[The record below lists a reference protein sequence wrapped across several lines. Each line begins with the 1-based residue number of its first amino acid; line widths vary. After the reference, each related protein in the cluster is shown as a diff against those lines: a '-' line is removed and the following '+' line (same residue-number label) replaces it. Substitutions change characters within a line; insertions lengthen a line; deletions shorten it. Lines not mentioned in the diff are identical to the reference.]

1 MNKQAPSIG
10 QMIAIAGFA
19 LSCFGLL
26 LFVWVAFGGPT
37 PLAARGY
44 EVKLPLTQV
53 GQLAEQS
60 EVDISGVEVGR
71 VKSIDLGK
79 GDEKRSAI
87 VTLNLEPEYAPIPK
101 DTRAIL
107 RAKSLLGEAYIELT
121 PGDKRDGMLED
132 GDQLPPA
139 QVAKS
144 VQLDEIFRTFDAK
157 TREAFMQGAISNSV
171 AIDGRGATLNQ
182 TLGVLP
188 GTVTSLTDVLQV
200 LDEQDQD
207 VSRLIK
213 NTGVV
218 FDALSKRQGQL
229 SGMIRNTDTVFK
241 TLADRDEQLKDFFR
255 VFPTFLRESRVTQE
269 RLGDFSDFSTP
280 IVRKLVPVAKQL
292 SPTFKSSARL
302 APVSEK
308 LYRNLRPVIR
318 KAPKAF
324 PSLRAFL
331 DSDAPTLL
339 ARLPDY
345 LAEFNPFLEAGSL
358 YRKELASFIGNA
370 ASATQASISG
380 SAGSSEVRHYIRAAV
395 RLGPETYAAFPGT
408 GPSSSRVNPYTAPG
422 GNIGFADG
430 GMKVFSAANCT
441 GSVNATIAPWSGL
454 TPVQQAQFGTNLR
467 YGYSAAQQEDWY
479 TKAIRYLMTTTA
491 TPVAGANQ
499 TNGVAAPACA
509 QQSPFDPIGDDS
521 APASQYLHVFRDQ

>member
-10 QMIAIAGFA
+10 QIIAIAGFA

-44 EVKLPLTQV
+44 EVKVPLTQV

-71 VKSIDLGK
+71 VKSIDLGE
-79 GDEKRSAI
+79 GDEEGSAI
-87 VTLNLEPEYAPIPK
+87 ITLNIEPEYAPIPK

-144 VQLDEIFRTFDAK
+144 VQLDEIFRTFDEK
-157 TREAFMQGAISNSV
+157 TRQAFMQGAIDNSI
-171 AIDGRGATLNQ
+171 AIGGRGATLNQ

-188 GTVTSLTDVLQV
+188 GTVTSLTDVLQI
-200 LDEQDQD
+200 LNEQDQD
-207 VSRLIK
+207 VSKLIK

-229 SGMIRNTDTVFK
+229 SGMIRNTDTVFT

-255 VFPTFLRESRVTQE
+255 VFPTFLRESRATQD
-269 RLGDFSDFSTP
+269 RLGDFSEFATP
-280 IVRKLVPVAKQL
+280 VVRKLVPVAEQL
-292 SPTFKSSARL
+292 SPTFKASARL
-302 APVSEK
+302 APVSKK
-308 LYRNLRPVIR
+308 LYTNLKPVIR
-318 KAPKAF
+318 KAPQAF

-331 DSDAPTLL
+331 DDDAPTLL

-345 LAEFNPFLEAGSL
+345 LAELDPFLETASL
-358 YRKELASFIGNA
+358 YRREIPSLIANA
-370 ASATQASISG
+370 AGATLG
-380 SAGSSEVRHYIRAAV
+380 SAAIIGGLQRNYIRAGV
-395 RLGPETYAAFPGT
+395 RLGPETYTSFPGT
-408 GPSSSRVNPYTAPG
+408 GNSTARYNPYTAPG
-422 GNIGFADG
+422 GSIDFANG

-441 GSVNATIAPWSGL
+441 GINATIAPWSAL
-454 TPVQQAQFGTNLR
+454 TPIQQAQFGANLR
-467 YGYSAAQQEDWY
+467 YGFSSAQQEDYY
-479 TKAIRYLMTTTA
+479 TQILRYLMMQSNGSLQ
-491 TPVAGANQ
+491 GANQ
-499 TNGVAAPACA
+499 TANVATSPCE
-509 QQSPFDPIGDDS
+509 QQAPFDPIGDES
-521 APASQYLHVFRDQ
+521 QPPTQYLHVFREP

>member
-10 QMIAIAGFA
+10 QLIAIAGFA

-26 LFVWVAFGGPT
+26 LFVWVAFGGPS

-60 EVDISGVEVGR
+60 QVDISGIEVGR
-71 VKSIDLGK
+71 VKSIDLGE
-79 GDEKRSAI
+79 GDEEGSAI
-87 VTLNLEPEYAPIPK
+87 VTLNIEPEYAPVPK

-144 VQLDEIFRTFDAK
+144 VQLDEIFRTFDEK
-157 TREAFMQGAISNSV
+157 TREAFKQGAIDN
-171 AIDGRGATLNQ
+171 AIAIGGRGATLNQ

-188 GTVTSLTDVLQV
+188 GTLTSLDDVLQV
-200 LDEQDQD
+200 LNSQEED

-229 SGMIRNTDTVFK
+229 SGMIRNTDTVFT

-255 VFPTFLRESRVTQE
+255 VFPTFLRESRATQD
-269 RLGDFSDFSTP
+269 RLGDFSDFATP
-280 IVRKLVPVAKQL
+280 RVRKLIPVAEQL
-292 SPTFKSSARL
+292 SPTFKASARL
-302 APVSEK
+302 APVSER
-308 LYRNLRPVIR
+308 LYRGLRPVIR

-331 DSDAPTLL
+331 DEDAPTLL
-339 ARLPDY
+339 ARIPDY
-345 LAEFNPFLEAGSL
+345 FAEFNPFLETASL
-358 YRKELASFIGNA
+358 YRKEIAATIGNA
-370 ASATQASISG
+370 ASVTNAANSYLGKSTKI
-380 SAGSSEVRHYIRAAV
+380 IRAGI
-395 RLGPETYAAFPGT
+395 RLGPSSYAAYPT
-408 GPSSSRVNPYTAPG
+408 GQSSDRTNPYTKPG
-422 GNIGFADG
+422 ANQNFQTGNQQ
-430 GMKVFSAANCT
+430 VFNAANCT
-441 GSVNATIAPWSGL
+441 ASVNATIQPWGTL
-454 TPVQQAQFGTNLR
+454 TPIQQSQFGVNLR
-467 YGYSAAQQEDWY
+467 YGFSPAYQEQLYDQLIEFLMAGNTQTNNVPAPGCPQQE
-479 TKAIRYLMTTTA
+479 
-491 TPVAGANQ
+491 
-499 TNGVAAPACA
+499 
-509 QQSPFDPIGDDS
+509 PFEPIGDPSQPD
-521 APASQYLHVFRDQ
+521 SQYLHVFREP

>member
-1 MNKQAPSIG
+1 
-10 QMIAIAGFA
+10 MIAIAGFA

-79 GDEKRSAI
+79 GDQDGTAI
-87 VTLNLEPEYAPIPK
+87 ITLNLEPEYAPIPK

-132 GDQLPPA
+132 GGELPPA

-157 TREAFMQGAISNSV
+157 TRQAFMQGAIDNSI

-188 GTVTSLTDVLQV
+188 GTLTSLTDVLQV

-255 VFPTFLRESRVTQE
+255 VFPTFLRESRATQE

-302 APVSEK
+302 APVSER

-331 DSDAPTLL
+331 DEDAPTLL

-345 LAEFNPFLEAGSL
+345 LAEFNPFLETASL
-358 YRKELASFIGNA
+358 YRKDLAATIGNVA
-370 ASATQASISG
+370 AATNAHGRYG
-380 SAGSSEVRHYIRAAV
+380 STGDVNYLRAGI
-395 RLGPETYAAFPGT
+395 RLGPETYTAY
-408 GPSSSRVNPYTAPG
+408 PSGQTSARTNPYTAAG
-422 GNIGFADG
+422 SNLDVASG
-430 GMKVFSAANCT
+430 GMKVFNAADCSAA
-441 GSVNATIAPWSGL
+441 VNATIQPWSGL
-454 TPVQQAQFGTNLR
+454 TPVQQAQFGINLR
-467 YGYSAAQQEDWY
+467 YGFSPAYQEELY
-479 TKAIRYLMTTTA
+479 GQLREFLMKNE
-491 TPVAGANQ
+491 GQ
-499 TNGVAAPACA
+499 TSNVPASPCS
-509 QQSPFDPIGDDS
+509 QQSPFTPIGQPS
-521 APASQYLHVFRDQ
+521 QPATQYQHVFREP

>member
-10 QMIAIAGFA
+10 QLIAIAGFA

-44 EVKLPLTQV
+44 EVKLPLTQI

-71 VKSIDLGK
+71 VKSIDLGE
-79 GDEKRSAI
+79 GDEKGSAI
-87 VTLNLEPEYAPIPK
+87 VTLNIEPEYAPIPA

-132 GDQLPPA
+132 GGQLPPA

-144 VQLDEIFRTFDAK
+144 VQLDEIFRTFDEK
-157 TREAFMQGAISNSV
+157 TREAFKQGAIDNSIAV
-171 AIDGRGATLNQ
+171 SGRGATLNQ

-188 GTVTSLTDVLQV
+188 GTLTSLNDVLQV
-200 LDEQDQD
+200 LNSQEEDF
-207 VSRLIK
+207 SKLIK

-241 TLADRDEQLKDFFR
+241 TLANRNEELKDFFR
-255 VFPTFLRESRVTQE
+255 VFPTFLRESRDTQE
-269 RLGDFSDFSTP
+269 RLGDFADFATP
-280 IVRKLVPVAKQL
+280 RVRKLIPVARQL
-292 SPTFKSSARL
+292 SPTFRASADL
-302 APVSEK
+302 APVSRR
-308 LYRNLRPVIR
+308 LYKGLRPVIR

-331 DSDAPTLL
+331 DEDAPTLL
-339 ARLPDY
+339 ARIPDY
-345 LAEFNPFLEAGSL
+345 FAEFNPFLQTANL
-358 YRKELASFIGNA
+358 YRRELAVTIGQAATVTNA
-370 ASATQASISG
+370 EG
-380 SAGSSEVRHYIRAAV
+380 RYGAGGRAKYVRAGI
-395 RLGPETYAAFPGT
+395 RLGPESYAGY
-408 GPSSSRVNPYTAPG
+408 GPSGQNSARTNPYTGPG
-422 GNIGFADG
+422 QNASFATG
-430 GMKVFSAANCT
+430 GMKVFNAADCAA
-441 GSVNATIAPWSGL
+441 GMNATIQPWATL
-454 TPVQQAQFGTNLR
+454 TPVQQAQFGINLR
-467 YGYSAAQQEDWY
+467 YGFSPAYQENLYDQLLGF
-479 TKAIRYLMTTTA
+479 LMGGDP
-491 TPVAGANQ
+491 PVMQ
-499 TNGVAAPACA
+499 TGNVAAPACSQA
-509 QQSPFDPIGDDS
+509 GPFRPIGDPSQPD
-521 APASQYLHVFRDQ
+521 SQYLHVFRDPNP

>member
-1 MNKQAPSIG
+1 
-10 QMIAIAGFA
+10 
-19 LSCFGLL
+19 
-26 LFVWVAFGGPT
+26 
-37 PLAARGY
+37 
-44 EVKLPLTQV
+44 
-53 GQLAEQS
+53 
-60 EVDISGVEVGR
+60 
-71 VKSIDLGK
+71 
-79 GDEKRSAI
+79 
-87 VTLNLEPEYAPIPK
+87 
-101 DTRAIL
+101 
-107 RAKSLLGEAYIELT
+107 LLGEAYIELT

-132 GDQLPPA
+132 GGQLPPA

-157 TREAFMQGAISNSV
+157 TREAFMQGAISNAV
-171 AIDGRGATLNQ
+171 AINGRGSTLNQ

-188 GTVTSLTDVLQV
+188 STVTSLTDVLQV
-200 LDEQDQD
+200 LDDQDQD
-207 VSRLIK
+207 VSKLIR

-218 FDALSKRQGQL
+218 FDALSKRRGQL

-255 VFPTFLRESRVTQE
+255 VFPTFLRESRATQD
-269 RLGDFSDFSTP
+269 RLGDFSEFATP
-280 IVRKLVPVAKQL
+280 IVRKLVPVAEQL

-331 DSDAPTLL
+331 DDDAPTLL

-358 YRKELASFIGNA
+358 YRKDLASFIGNA
-370 ASATQASISG
+370 ASATQASIAASTSNPG
-380 SAGSSEVRHYIRAAV
+380 VTRHYIRAGV
-395 RLGPETYAAFPGT
+395 RLGPETYTAYPGT
-408 GPSSSRVNPYTAPG
+408 GASSSRVNPYTAPG

-430 GMKVFSAANCT
+430 GMKVFSSANCS
-441 GSVNATIAPWSGL
+441 GSVNATIVPWSGL

-467 YGYSAAQQEDWY
+467 YGFSAAQQEDWY
-479 TKAIRYLMTTTA
+479 TRAITYLMTTTS

-499 TNGVAAPACA
+499 TNDVAAPDCN
-509 QQSPFDPIGDDS
+509 QQAPFNPIGDDS
-521 APASQYLHVFRDQ
+521 APATQYLHVFRDQ

>member
-71 VKSIDLGK
+71 VKSIDLGE
-79 GDEKRSAI
+79 GEEEGSAI
-87 VTLNLEPEYAPIPK
+87 VTLNLEPEYSPIPK

-144 VQLDEIFRTFDAK
+144 VQLDEIFRTFDEK
-157 TREAFMQGAISNSV
+157 TRQAFMQGAIDNSI
-171 AIDGRGATLNQ
+171 AIGGRGATLNQ

-188 GTVTSLTDVLQV
+188 GTITSLTDVLQV
-200 LDEQDQD
+200 LNEQDKD
-207 VSRLIK
+207 VSKLIK

-229 SGMIRNTDTVFK
+229 SGMIRNTDTVFA

-255 VFPTFLRESRVTQE
+255 VFPTFLRESRATQD
-269 RLGDFSDFSTP
+269 RLGNFSDFATP
-280 IVRKLVPVAKQL
+280 VVRKLVPVAKQL
-292 SPTFKSSARL
+292 SPTFRASARL
-302 APVSEK
+302 APVSK
-308 LYRNLRPVIR
+308 RLYTNLRPVIR
-318 KAPKAF
+318 KAPVAF
-324 PSLRAFL
+324 PSLRSFL
-331 DSDAPTLL
+331 DDDAPKLL
-339 ARLPDY
+339 ARLPEY
-345 LAEFNPFLEAGSL
+345 LADFNPLLQEASKYRREIPSFLS
-358 YRKELASFIGNA
+358 NA
-370 ASATQASISG
+370 ASATQPSLIG
-380 SAGSSEVRHYIRAAV
+380 GDHYVRAGV
-395 RLGPETYAAFPGT
+395 RLGPETYTAFPT
-408 GPSSSRVNPYTAPG
+408 GNSSARVNPYTAPG
-422 GNIGFADG
+422 GNLGFADG
-430 GMKVFSAANCT
+430 GMKVFSSANC
-441 GSVNATIAPWSGL
+441 SAAINATIAPWSAL
-454 TPVQQAQFGTNLR
+454 TPVQQAQFGANLR
-467 YGYSAAQQEDWY
+467 YGFSAAQQEDYY
-479 TKAIRYLMTTTA
+479 TKAIRFLMMTGAGT
-491 TPVAGANQ
+491 GANQ
-499 TNGVAAPACA
+499 TAGVSASPCTQQAPF
-509 QQSPFDPIGDDS
+509 PPIGDTS
-521 APASQYLHVFRDQ
+521 QPATQYQHVFREP